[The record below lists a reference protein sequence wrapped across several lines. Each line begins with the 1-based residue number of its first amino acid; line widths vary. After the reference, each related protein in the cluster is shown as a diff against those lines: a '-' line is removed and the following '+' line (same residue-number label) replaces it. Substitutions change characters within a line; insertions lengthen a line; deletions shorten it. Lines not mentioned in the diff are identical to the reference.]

1 MQISGGV
8 RGLVAGSPARVA
20 GTVAAIA
27 GAVVLLGLPGMVNT
41 YLLFQACLVLVTAT
55 AGLGLVLIMGWSGQI
70 ALAQA
75 GFLGV
80 GAYGTT
86 YLAGLGWSW
95 PLAALTAALVAALFG
110 VLIGLPATRLR
121 GFYLAIATL
130 AFAELMLRIFVE
142 AGPITGG
149 VAGVAVEAV
158 VLPGLDADASRWY
171 LCLAVAALT
180 AGVVARIGGS
190 GLGRRLRV
198 VRDAEIAAP
207 SLGLSPMRTKLL
219 AFALSA
225 FIGGTAGALYAQ
237 CLSYLTPE
245 IFDMSLL
252 IELLVVAFL
261 GGVGY
266 VGGPFLGAV
275 VVIVLRDLLQDI
287 GSWQRLVYGL
297 ILALAIAFLP
307 RGLAS
312 LPSRLAGGRSRRRQA
327 AAAEREPVPAD
338 LSGAAR

>member
-1 MQISGGV
+1 MKA
-8 RGLVAGSPARVA
+8 LTLLTGSPWRMA
-20 GTVAAIA
+20 GAAGAVAA
-27 GAVVLLGLPGMVNT
+27 AVVLLALPGLINP

-70 ALAQA
+70 VLAQA

-86 YLAGLGWSW
+86 YLVAQGWSW
-95 PLAALTAALVAALFG
+95 PVAALTAGLIAALFG

-130 AFAELMLRIFVE
+130 AFAELMTRIFVE
-142 AGPITGG
+142 ATPITGG
-149 VAGVAVEAV
+149 IAGVAVEPV
-158 VLPGLDADASRWY
+158 VLPGLDADGSRWY
-171 LCLAVAALT
+171 LCLGVAAVT
-180 AGVVARIGGS
+180 TVAVMRIGRA

-207 SLGLSPMRTKLL
+207 SLGLSPTKTKLL

-225 FIGGTAGALYAQ
+225 FIAGISGALYAQ

-245 IFDMSLL
+245 IFDMALL
-252 IELLVVAFL
+252 IEFLVIAFL
-261 GGVGY
+261 GGVSY
-266 VGGPFLGAV
+266 VAGPFLGAV
-275 VVIVLRDLLQDI
+275 VVVVLRDLLQDL

-312 LPSRLAGGRSRRRQA
+312 LPARLRARRSSSSPASEQPPA
-327 AAAEREPVPAD
+327 PERAD
-338 LSGAAR
+338 LTGASR

>member
-1 MQISGGV
+1 MTPLWERI
-8 RGLVAGSPARVA
+8 AGSPARIA
-20 GTVAAIA
+20 GTIAAIA
-27 GAVVLLGLPGMVNT
+27 GAIVLLGLPGMVNT
-41 YLLFQACLVLVTAT
+41 YLLFQASLVLVTAT
-55 AGLGLVLIMGWSGQI
+55 AGLGLVLIMGWTGQI

-86 YLAGLGWSW
+86 YLVAQGWPW
-95 PLAALTAALVAALFG
+95 PVAALAAALLAAVFG
-110 VLIGLPATRLR
+110 VLIGLPVTRLR

-142 AGPITGG
+142 AKPITGG
-149 VAGVAVEAV
+149 IAGVSVEPV

-171 LCLAVAALT
+171 LCLGLAVVATAA
-180 AGVVARIGGS
+180 VARIGVS

-207 SLGLSPMRTKLL
+207 SLGLSPMRTKLV

-225 FIGGTAGALYAQ
+225 FLGGAAGALYAQ
-237 CLSYLTPE
+237 CLTYLTPE
-245 IFDMSLL
+245 IFDMGLL
-252 IELLVVAFL
+252 IEFLVVAFL
-261 GGVGY
+261 GGISY
-266 VGGPFLGAV
+266 VSGPFLGAV
-275 VVIVLRDLLQDI
+275 VVVVLRDLLQDL
-287 GSWQRLVYGL
+287 GSWQRLVYGV

-312 LPSRLAGGRSRRRQA
+312 LPSRLVGSRARRRETKTVEA
-327 AAAEREPVPAD
+327 SPVTAD
-338 LSGAAR
+338 VPEAVR

>member
-1 MQISGGV
+1 MRQ
-8 RGLVAGSPARVA
+8 LALLAGSPWRIACA
-20 GTVAAIA
+20 A
-27 GAVVLLGLPGMVNT
+27 GALAAALVLLALPGLVNP
-41 YLLFQACLVLVTAT
+41 YLLFQACLIMVTAT

-70 ALAQA
+70 ALSQA

-80 GAYGTT
+80 GAYATT
-86 YLAGLGWSW
+86 FLVSQGWAW
-95 PLAALTAALVAALFG
+95 PVATLTAGLVAALFG

-130 AFAELMLRIFVE
+130 AFAELMIRVFVE
-142 AGPITGG
+142 ATPITGG
-149 VAGVAVEAV
+149 IAGTAVQPV
-158 VLPGLDADASRWY
+158 VLPGIDVDGSRWY
-171 LCLAVAALT
+171 LCLGVAAVTT
-180 AGVVARIGGS
+180 AVVMRIGRV

-207 SLGLSPMRTKLL
+207 SLGVSPMRTKLL

-225 FIGGTAGALYAQ
+225 FIGGIAGALYAQ

-245 IFDMSLL
+245 IFDMGLL
-252 IELLVVAFL
+252 IEFLVVAFL

-266 VGGPFLGAV
+266 VAGPFLGAV
-275 VVIVLRDLLQDI
+275 VVVVLRDLLQDL

-312 LPSRLAGGRSRRRQA
+312 LPARLRARRPA
-327 AAAEREPVPAD
+327 PPASEPPPVSGQAD
-338 LSGAAR
+338 LTGAAR

>member
-1 MQISGGV
+1 MPALASFS
-8 RGLVAGSPARVA
+8 GSPRRVA
-20 GTVAAIA
+20 GAIVAIVAVIA
-27 GAVVLLGLPGMVNT
+27 LLGLPGMVNP
-41 YLLFQACLVLVTAT
+41 YLLFQACLVMTTAT

-86 YLAGLGWSW
+86 YLVAQGWSW
-95 PLAALTAALVAALFG
+95 PLAALAAASTAALFG

-130 AFAELMLRIFVE
+130 AFAELMIRIFVE
-142 AGPITGG
+142 ARPITGG
-149 VAGVAVEAV
+149 VNGIAVEPV
-158 VLPGLDADASRWY
+158 VLPGLDPDGSRWY
-171 LCLAVAALT
+171 LCLGLAAIT
-180 AGVVARIGGS
+180 AGVVARIGRS
-190 GLGRRLRV
+190 ALGRRLRV

-225 FIGGTAGALYAQ
+225 FIGGLSGALYAQ

-245 IFDMSLL
+245 IFDQGLL

-266 VGGPFLGAV
+266 IAGPFLGAI
-275 VVIVLRDLLQDI
+275 VVIVLRDVLQDL

-297 ILALAIAFLP
+297 VLALAIAFLP

-312 LPSRLAGGRSRRRQA
+312 LPSRLRDRRRKTGPDHA
-327 AAAEREPVPAD
+327 PEPEPEPAD
-338 LSGAAR
+338 LSGASR